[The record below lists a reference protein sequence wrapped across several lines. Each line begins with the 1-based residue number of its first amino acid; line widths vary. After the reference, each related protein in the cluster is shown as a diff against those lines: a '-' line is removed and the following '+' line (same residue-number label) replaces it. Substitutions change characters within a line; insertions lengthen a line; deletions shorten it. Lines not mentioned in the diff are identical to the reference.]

1 MAEVKAGTVD
11 VYVIR
16 TDGPEW
22 RVLALQRASS
32 GTRCPD
38 AWETVHGT
46 LEPGEEPED
55 GALREL
61 GEETGLEAE
70 RFYSV
75 TVQAYYLHRMRTVQL
90 AVVFCA
96 FVRPGEVVL
105 GPEHQRYEWLSMEDA
120 AERFV
125 WPRERDAL
133 RDIRIL
139 LGSGDA
145 GPVED
150 VLRVR

>member
-1 MAEVKAGTVD
+1 VD
-11 VYVIR
+11 VYVVN
-16 TDGPEW
+16 DAGPSW

-32 GTRCPD
+32 GTRCPN

-46 LEPGEEPED
+46 LEDGERPED
-55 GALREL
+55 GAVREMA
-61 GEETGLEAE
+61 EETGLAPT
-70 RFYSV
+70 RLYCV
-75 TVQAYYLHRMRTVQL
+75 TVQPYYLHRMRTIQL

-96 FVRPGEVVL
+96 FVDRDAVVL
-105 GPEHQRYEWLSMEDA
+105 GPEHQRHEWLSPADA
-120 AERFV
+120 ARRFV

-133 RDIRIL
+133 REIEIVL
-139 LGSGDA
+139 AGGHA